1 MQGKQAVLGRRD
13 LEMNEISPASSHLDK
28 LFSAIENDEM
38 TLPAMPELAI
48 KIQRM
53 LDDFNVS
60 AMQIVTAVSSDPVLA
75 AQIIKSANSA
85 LYSGKPKV
93 DKVMPAV
100 SRIGYK
106 SLRNIVITVTMNKLS
121 VANHPVT
128 KRYIADFWVHSREV
142 AAISYVLSK
151 NLKHLNPD
159 QAMLAGLVHD
169 IGTLPLCLFAEKNIS
184 DLDEET
190 LNSLARRFR
199 AKIGERLLVKW
210 EFPEELTKIIVAHE
224 DLQRD
229 SGELLASYS
238 DVVTVANMLN
248 PSTVNLIDWYKI
260 TAVRK
265 LWLDKETLQTFFEKF
280 KNELAAA
287 REILS

>member
-1 MQGKQAVLGRRD
+1 
-13 LEMNEISPASSHLDK
+13 MNEQTLSSSHLDK
-28 LFSAIENDEM
+28 LFSAIDNDEM
-38 TLPAMPELAI
+38 TLPAMPDLAI

-85 LYSGKPKV
+85 IYSGKPKV
-93 DKVMPAV
+93 DKLMPAV

-128 KRYIADFWVHSREV
+128 KRYIADFWAHSREV
-142 AAISYVLSK
+142 AAISYVLAK

-169 IGTLPLCLFAEKNIS
+169 IGTLPLCLFAEKNIN

-199 AKIGERLLVKW
+199 AKVGEKLLVKW

-224 DLQRD
+224 DLQHD
-229 SGELLASYS
+229 SGESLATYT
-238 DVVTVANMLN
+238 DVVTIANMLN
-248 PSTVNLIDWYKI
+248 PSTVKLIDWYKI

-265 LWLDKETLQTFFEKF
+265 LWLDKETLQTFFERF
-280 KNELAAA
+280 NSELTAA

>member
-1 MQGKQAVLGRRD
+1 
-13 LEMNEISPASSHLDK
+13 MNEQILSDSNLGK

-85 LYSGKPKV
+85 IYSGKPKV

-128 KRYIADFWVHSREV
+128 KRYIADFWAHSREV
-142 AAISYVLSK
+142 AAISYVLAK

-169 IGTLPLCLFAEKNIS
+169 IGTLPLCLFAEKNIN

-199 AKIGERLLVKW
+199 AKVGERLLVKW
-210 EFPEELTKIIVAHE
+210 EFPEELTKVIVAHE

-265 LWLDKETLQTFFEKF
+265 LWLDKETLQTFFERF
-280 KNELAAA
+280 NSELKAA
-287 REILS
+287 RELLS

>member
-1 MQGKQAVLGRRD
+1 
-13 LEMNEISPASSHLDK
+13 MNASPLSTSHLDK

-38 TLPAMPELAI
+38 PLPAMPELAI

-85 LYSGKPKV
+85 IYSGKPKV

-121 VANHPVT
+121 AANHPVT
-128 KRYIADFWVHSREV
+128 KRYIADFWIHSREV
-142 AAISYVLSK
+142 AAISYVLTKS
-151 NLKHLNPD
+151 LKHLNPD

-169 IGTLPLCLFAEKNIS
+169 IGTLPLCLFAEKNINN
-184 DLDEET
+184 LDEEM

-199 AKIGERLLVKW
+199 AKVGERLLEKW
-210 EFPEELTKIIVAHE
+210 EFPEELTKVIVAHE
-224 DLQRD
+224 DLQHD
-229 SGELLASYS
+229 SGELLATYT

-248 PSTVNLIDWYKI
+248 PSTVKLIDWYKI

-265 LWLDKETLQTFFEKF
+265 LWLDKATLQTFFERF

-287 REILS
+287 RELLS

>member
-1 MQGKQAVLGRRD
+1 
-13 LEMNEISPASSHLDK
+13 MNESTLSTSHLDK

-38 TLPAMPELAI
+38 TLPAMPDLAI

-53 LDDFNVS
+53 LDDFNVT
-60 AMQIVTAVSSDPVLA
+60 AMQIVTTVSSDPVLA

-85 LYSGKPKV
+85 IYSGKPKV
-93 DKVMPAV
+93 DKLMPAV

-121 VANHPVT
+121 AANHPVT
-128 KRYIADFWVHSREV
+128 KRYIADFWIHSREV
-142 AAISYVLSK
+142 AAISYVLAK

-184 DLDEET
+184 DLNEET
-190 LNSLARRFR
+190 LDTLSRRCR
-199 AKIGERLLVKW
+199 AKVGEKLLVKW

-224 DLQRD
+224 DLQYD
-229 SGELLASYS
+229 SGESLATYT
-238 DVVTVANMLN
+238 DVVTIANMLN
-248 PSTVNLIDWYKI
+248 PSTVKLIDWYKI

-265 LWLDKETLQTFFEKF
+265 LWLDKETLQTFFERF
-280 KNELAAA
+280 NSELTAA
-287 REILS
+287 RELLS

>member
-1 MQGKQAVLGRRD
+1 
-13 LEMNEISPASSHLDK
+13 MNEQTLSDSNLDK

-85 LYSGKPKV
+85 IYSGKPKV

-128 KRYIADFWVHSREV
+128 KRYIADFWAHSREV
-142 AAISYVLSK
+142 AAISYVLAK

-169 IGTLPLCLFAEKNIS
+169 IGTLPLCLFAEKNIN

-199 AKIGERLLVKW
+199 AKVGERLLVKW
-210 EFPEELTKIIVAHE
+210 EFPEELTKVIVAHE

-265 LWLDKETLQTFFEKF
+265 LWLDKETLQTFFERF
-280 KNELAAA
+280 NSELKAA
-287 REILS
+287 RELLS